1 MKVITE
7 ERRIVIRNGASQVYI
22 EPWGENSVRVRMT
35 AEAQMDDHDWALCE
49 KVKEITP
56 VITQTTV
63 DMTDPWYRVEVPLYR
78 NRIYHGDWQAYR
90 KGQCR
95 RLDQLL

>member
-1 MKVITE
+1 MKVIAE
-7 ERRIVIRNGASQVYI
+7 ERRIVIRNGASRVYI

-63 DMTDPWYRVEVPLYR
+63 DMIRGIVERNGRSTTIPEPNIPW
-78 NRIYHGDWQAYR
+78 
-90 KGQCR
+90 
-95 RLDQLL
+95 